1 MLHLTKLKTA
11 LTLFLTII
19 FSSYSYA
26 ASFDCSK
33 AGNDIEKRICANEQI
48 SSLDSDLGAAYKRAL
63 VKTPNLKESQL
74 AWIKER
80 NKCSDDDCIVKLYKE
95 RISFLNNSDN
105 QQQDTNTSKSEVTS
119 APPNAEVAP
128 KIDNLKIEQA
138 NDKDEKAFSAMADA
152 QALREKLKQETEAD
166 EKEPP
171 VVGIIMALTITFLI
185 VYGLY
190 RLFTYLKNK
199 TKDALAKSAI
209 KKKYKD
215 LSIINGSDIDESKFS
230 NSHIKEIKIKSDN
243 ILRTE
248 VFFLAIPYSDINS
261 SHFCYWKGQKGE
273 VNEGLYSNAMQT
285 YQLAKQQYDFARD
298 AAQRAQKPF
307 WQSAPSSPN
316 RSDFV
321 SYYPVN
327 GSSSVSLKHGVT
339 RLLSEITFSGRN
351 NNNHSI
357 NLDQFSTTIDKIY
370 NEILGN
376 VLSGKLKV
384 SPDSRLI
391 NYENPS
397 DNDVLLRITKK
408 FVNALYADAQ
418 SSIGT
423 YSSDIDLYQ
432 FKSEMNRS
440 DVSLNIV
447 LTISSLK
454 SEKFIVTLHDYLTPD
469 VILDKF
475 KSP

>member
-1 MLHLTKLKTA
+1 
-11 LTLFLTII
+11 
-19 FSSYSYA
+19 
-26 ASFDCSK
+26 
-33 AGNDIEKRICANEQI
+33 
-48 SSLDSDLGAAYKRAL
+48 
-63 VKTPNLKESQL
+63 
-74 AWIKER
+74 
-80 NKCSDDDCIVKLYKE
+80 
-95 RISFLNNSDN
+95 
-105 QQQDTNTSKSEVTS
+105 
-119 APPNAEVAP
+119 
-128 KIDNLKIEQA
+128 
-138 NDKDEKAFSAMADA
+138 
-152 QALREKLKQETEAD
+152 
-166 EKEPP
+166 
-171 VVGIIMALTITFLI
+171 
-185 VYGLY
+185 
-190 RLFTYLKNK
+190 
-199 TKDALAKSAI
+199 
-209 KKKYKD
+209 
-215 LSIINGSDIDESKFS
+215 
-230 NSHIKEIKIKSDN
+230 
-243 ILRTE
+243 
-248 VFFLAIPYSDINS
+248 
-261 SHFCYWKGQKGE
+261 
-273 VNEGLYSNAMQT
+273 MQT